1 MRNGCVCV
9 CDDFGNSKIFL
20 TDNMC
25 LKPVNE
31 IVVYVYA
38 MTKLVC
44 LMSKNKGVYWFK
56 LNTDYT
62 K

>member
-1 MRNGCVCV
+1 
-9 CDDFGNSKIFL
+9 
-20 TDNMC
+20 MC

-31 IVVYVYA
+31 IVAYAYA
-38 MTKLVC
+38 MSKSVRS
-44 LMSKNKGVYWFK
+44 MSKNKGVYWFK